1 MVKVERPKFKDE
13 GSIVKMFYGN
23 LVIYVLESGCPQF
36 AWHGQLDKWL
46 DVNENCGILIQT
58 VPGVI

>member
-1 MVKVERPKFKDE
+1 MVIQVKKMVKVKRPKFKDE

-36 AWHGQLDKWL
+36 AWHG
-46 DVNENCGILIQT
+46 
-58 VPGVI
+58 